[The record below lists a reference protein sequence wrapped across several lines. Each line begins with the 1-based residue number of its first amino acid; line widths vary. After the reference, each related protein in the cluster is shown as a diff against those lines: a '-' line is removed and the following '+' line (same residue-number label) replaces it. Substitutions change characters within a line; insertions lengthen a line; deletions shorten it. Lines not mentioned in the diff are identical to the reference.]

1 MTTSDFRWVP
11 PALRKHTR
19 RQSRRQGWRGRR
31 EPVALLAKRCTTRAW
46 GGVKDGFPARGGV
59 FGWFSALGG
68 DFRDFST
75 KTRLVRGLVAVYDR
89 GHHNHSSPHTHDAM
103 KIHLTKP
110 LFVLDCLEDTPA
122 LKTIKQLLDTL
133 PDEKL
138 LASLQAARG
147 RGRDDYPVR
156 VRCPA
161 KHEGWKCPMS
171 KVCNAGKSYG
181 LTVRVP
187 REIDL
192 RRFPSLPRATKQFEG
207 LYEGRTAVERLNT
220 RLKVFWG
227 ADDGNVT
234 GSRRFF
240 AHLGVVM
247 VVHAAFAVLLAAAP
261 RWEGTLSQTKLTPIA
276 QALHGRPKP
285 KTGRGGTPT
294 STGSNRQ
301 LPSVPSRGPRF
312 N

>member
-1 MTTSDFRWVP
+1 
-11 PALRKHTR
+11 
-19 RQSRRQGWRGRR
+19 
-31 EPVALLAKRCTTRAW
+31 
-46 GGVKDGFPARGGV
+46 
-59 FGWFSALGG
+59 
-68 DFRDFST
+68 
-75 KTRLVRGLVAVYDR
+75 
-89 GHHNHSSPHTHDAM
+89 
-103 KIHLTKP
+103 
-110 LFVLDCLEDTPA
+110 
-122 LKTIKQLLDTL
+122 
-133 PDEKL
+133 
-138 LASLQAARG
+138 
-147 RGRDDYPVR
+147 
-156 VRCPA
+156 
-161 KHEGWKCPMS
+161 MS

-192 RRFPSLPRATKQFEG
+192 RRFPSLPRATKQFER

-285 KTGRGGTPT
+285 KTGRGGTPPST
-294 STGSNRQ
+294 SNPETTTSIAAGVLRLTGGLPYLPQCIAAAVSRRHPLRRTLGPEATPPLCRCVVRSARLLRCPATPRSCTATPTPAPTPRLRTSYNATGSCGEEVPARKEPAALGPTGGQ
-301 LPSVPSRGPRF
+301 QFRLVSSLPSATCSSRWRACSTVLV
-312 N
+312 